1 MIRVEPGF
9 SSNPPPPPRP
19 PRPPLLPLLLLLLP
33 PDVDDL
39 VVAVLRFRGAYLA
52 TV

>member
-9 SSNPPPPPRP
+9 SSNPPPPPR
-19 PRPPLLPLLLLLLP
+19 RPLLLPLLALLALP
-33 PDVDDL
+33 EDVDDL
-39 VVAVLRFRGAYLA
+39 VVDVDRFRGVYLA